1 MQKYLRMSKKSSTFA
16 AAFVKRHCDAPSGG
30 SRFPRLTG
38 TPPGYTL
45 TLKVTL
51 KTGS

>member
-38 TPPGYTL
+38 TSPGAI
-45 TLKVTL
+45 V
-51 KTGS
+51 